1 MALSLGRVPVRAA
14 RKRRS
19 GGLTKKDKYLVAL
32 DVGST
37 KTCAVIG
44 EVDEDGREICLHG
57 RGGIEGAAQGP
68 DRQYRRDG
76 DFDPARD

>member
-1 MALSLGRVPVRAA
+1 M
-14 RKRRS
+14 
-19 GGLTKKDKYLVAL
+19 TKKDKYLVAL

-44 EVDEDGREICLHG
+44 EVDETGVKFVAM
-57 RGGIEGAAQGP
+57 GAAESKGLRKGS

-76 DFDPARD
+76 DFRAARD